1 MIYDAGKLVPLL
13 VDAGAVKV
21 GLFGSV
27 ARGEEKTSSDI
38 DLLVEFDRLK
48 APSLFGIVGLR
59 KKLEALSG
67 RKIDL
72 ITKLNRH
79 LVPYVNKEMIV
90 LYGKK

>member
-1 MIYDAGKLVPLL
+1 MKYDAGKLVPLL
-13 VDAGAVKV
+13 VDAGAVEVK
-21 GLFGSV
+21 LFGSV
-27 ARGEEKTSSDI
+27 ARGEEKPSSDI
-38 DLLVEFDRLK
+38 DLFVKFDRLN
-48 APSLFGIVGLR
+48 APSLLGIVGLQER
-59 KKLEALSG
+59 LEALSG